1 MVIFLKMMN
10 DSNSRVGDDIRG
22 RGIPVSW
29 WLHSSWS
36 GRFQFHEARFCL
48 KNNRVQQLKVL
59 AALPKDQILL
69 HVAKLCGCNSSS
81 RRIYSTLLVS
91 VCNRYALTYYMQRK
105 HTQIIKNN
113 AKSGR
118 GKYLTLPS
126 VIHMY
131 THTCTRKHKY
141 MYTHLNATLVLLLL
155 FSLASQ
161 GKGMKI

>member
-1 MVIFLKMMN
+1 MTPTPELEMI
-10 DSNSRVGDDIRG
+10 IRG

-36 GRFQFHEARFCL
+36 GRFQFQEARFCL
-48 KNNRVQQLKVL
+48 KNNRVQQLKVQ
-59 AALPKDQILL
+59 AALPKDQVLL
-69 HVAKLCGCNSSS
+69 HVAQLWGCNSSS
-81 RRIYSTLLVS
+81 RRIYSTLLAS
-91 VCNRYALTYYMQRK
+91 VCNRYALTYYMQWK

-118 GKYLTLPS
+118 GKYLILPS

-131 THTCTRKHKY
+131 THTHKY